1 MTESAGI
8 EIVRDEPLLEAKV
21 LRLDRRIYRAGGRE
35 HAWEMV
41 TRTTAAGIV
50 ACLPVTTAGEVVF
63 LRQFRIPL
71 GRPVIEIVAGIVE
84 IGETPEEAI
93 GRELS
98 EEAGLVAEGFRKVAD
113 FTTSAGPTAAAPI
126 PTPITPAKRPRRS
139 QRSTCRS
146 ARRGPGS
153 APGPPRNSSIRKRSP
168 CSATSSADASVAAP
182 FSRGSPSG
190 EKHARG
196 YDGGTHRPP
205 WGVGIGRAGVEGASD
220 AGTRCLSSS
229 NLCALSSLR

>member
-1 MTESAGI
+1 MTEAAGI

-21 LRLDRRIYRAGGRE
+21 IRVDRRIYRAGGRE

-63 LRQFRIPL
+63 LRQVRIPL

-113 FTTSAGPTAAAPI
+113 FTTSAGLTGELIATYIADGC
-126 PTPITPAKRPRRS
+126 RPD
-139 QRSTCRS
+139 
-146 ARRGPGS
+146 P
-153 APGPPRNSSIRKRSP
+153 
-168 CSATSSADASVAAP
+168 DAHH
-182 FSRGSPSG
+182 SG
-190 EKHARG
+190 EAAEEIATFHVPIGEAWAWLRARAAEELVDPKTFAMLG
-196 YDGGTHRPP
+196 H
-205 WGVGIGRAGVEGASD
+205 V
-220 AGTRCLSSS
+220 
-229 NLCALSSLR
+229 LR